1 MALKYFPVPNAGLA
15 FTAKPVVS
23 ADSQLLH
30 DPKRQN
36 NGGNIAQQDIREDV
50 IPPALS
56 EVMQSVLRGQLN
68 NLVKNVPEME
78 NVRVPNHNCGKSPIN
93 PMNQVVMV
101 HVVP

>member
-1 MALKYFPVPNAGLA
+1 MALKYFPVPNAGFA
-15 FTAKPVVS
+15 FTTKPVVS

-30 DPKRQN
+30 EPKPQD

-50 IPPALS
+50 VPPTLS

-68 NLVKNVPEME
+68 NLVKDVPEME
-78 NVRVPNHNCGKSPIN
+78 DVRVPNDKGGKNPIN